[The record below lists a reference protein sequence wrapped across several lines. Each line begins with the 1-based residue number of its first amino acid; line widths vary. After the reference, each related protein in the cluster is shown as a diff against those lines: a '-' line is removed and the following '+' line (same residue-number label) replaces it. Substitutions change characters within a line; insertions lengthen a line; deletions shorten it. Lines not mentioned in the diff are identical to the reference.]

1 MKSIAQSLVTVFG
14 LGVAVVG
21 GRDML
26 AGRAHHTKAAPAAV
40 APAASKVWDGGTL
53 APIVVEATAAP
64 RHLWYG
70 GTLSPIVVEGNSPT
84 ILSGDVMSDCA
95 KGGH

>member
-26 AGRAHHTKAAPAAV
+26 AGRAPHIGAVPAAAAPAGTR
-40 APAASKVWDGGTL
+40 VWNGGTL

-64 RHLWYG
+64 RRLWYG
-70 GTLSPIVVEGNSPT
+70 GTLSPIVVEGTFPT
-84 ILSGDVMSDCA
+84 TLSGDAMSDCA

>member
-26 AGRAHHTKAAPAAV
+26 AGRANHTSAAVAV
-40 APAASKVWDGGTL
+40 APAAGKVWNGGTL

-64 RHLWYG
+64 RRLWYG
-70 GTLSPIVVEGNSPT
+70 GTLSPIVVEGTYPT
-84 ILSGDVMSDCA
+84 TLSGDGTGDCA

>member
-26 AGRAHHTKAAPAAV
+26 AGRAPHTRAVPPAV
-40 APAASKVWDGGTL
+40 APVASKVWNGGTM

-64 RHLWYG
+64 RRLWYG
-70 GTLSPIVVEGNSPT
+70 GTLSPIVVEGKSPT
-84 ILSGDVMSDCA
+84 TLSGDATSDCA

>member
-26 AGRAHHTKAAPAAV
+26 AGRAAHTSTVPTAA
-40 APAASKVWDGGTL
+40 APAASKVWNGGTL

-64 RHLWYG
+64 RRLWYG
-70 GTLSPIVVEGNSPT
+70 GTLAPIVVEGNSPT
-84 ILSGDVMSDCA
+84 TLSGDVMSDCA